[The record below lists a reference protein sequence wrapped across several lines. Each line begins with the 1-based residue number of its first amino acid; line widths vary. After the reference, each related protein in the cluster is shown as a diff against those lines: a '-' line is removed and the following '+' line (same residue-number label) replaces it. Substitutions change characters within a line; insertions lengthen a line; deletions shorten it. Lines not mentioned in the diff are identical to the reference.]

1 MKRILLLL
9 TSVMLCAATLHSA
22 TADPAVSP
30 QTNYGD
36 ELHAAVTDMPDI
48 IDMSHA
54 DPRTWHTLP
63 SAAQVYGR
71 SLARDPGSEE
81 VAFSDSL
88 QQAILAGQPNST
100 NRMICSVASAAF
112 PRAR

>member
-1 MKRILLLL
+1 MKGILLLL
-9 TSVMLCAATLHSA
+9 TSIMLCAATLHSVA
-22 TADPAVSP
+22 A
-30 QTNYGD
+30 D

-48 IDMSHA
+48 IDMSRA

-71 SLARDPGSEE
+71 SQARNPGSEE

-88 QQAILAGQPNST
+88 QQAILALTVHCP
-100 NRMICSVASAAF
+100 F
-112 PRAR
+112 